1 MDMWKGLRDW
11 SVLSSEWMKTVF
23 DEIDVEAIKAH
34 CEKYTRIVSKCIKK
48 LPPNP
53 VIEKLRKLLTQFN
66 GAMPVVIALS
76 SKAVQ

>member
-1 MDMWKGLRDW
+1 
-11 SVLSSEWMKTVF
+11 MKTVF
-23 DEIDVEAIKAH
+23 EEINVEDIKTY

-76 SKAVQ
+76 NKSVQEDQ

>member
-1 MDMWKGLRDW
+1 
-11 SVLSSEWMKTVF
+11 MKTVF
-23 DEIDVEAIKAH
+23 EEINVEDIKAY

-76 SKAVQ
+76 NKSVQEDP

>member
-1 MDMWKGLRDW
+1 M
-11 SVLSSEWMKTVF
+11 
-23 DEIDVEAIKAH
+23 H

-53 VIEKLRKLLTQFN
+53 VIQKLRKLLTQFN

-76 SKAVQ
+76 NKSVQQDPQYWGEIQRIVGSKFVIDK